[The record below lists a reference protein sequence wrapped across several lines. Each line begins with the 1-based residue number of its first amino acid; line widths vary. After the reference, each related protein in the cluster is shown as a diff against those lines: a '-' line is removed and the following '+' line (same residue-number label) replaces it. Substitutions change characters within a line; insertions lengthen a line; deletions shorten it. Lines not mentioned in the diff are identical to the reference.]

1 MCSVVDDTVTNCYV
15 VTSDQEKAIR
25 SGLELSQMADVSIQF
40 FCALHAKWNV
50 RDHSYVHIPI

>member
-1 MCSVVDDTVTNCYV
+1 MVDDTVTNCYV

-50 RDHSYVHIPI
+50 RDNSYVHIPI